1 MHETDLE
8 LVMTLQKLARETN
21 NPARQERFLN
31 ALKHYQEAA
40 MMSRGGDQ
48 KRSEYW
54 ALEAATRR
62 REYRRLASLRPVED

>member
-8 LVMTLQKLARETN
+8 LVSELRRLARETN
-21 NPARQERFLN
+21 NPARQERFLT
-31 ALKHYQEAA
+31 ALDKYIEAA
-40 MMSRGGDQ
+40 RMSRGKDQ